1 MSNTSVGI
9 VDVSL
14 KIFKGNRV
22 GIVGESGSGK
32 STLAKAII
40 NIQKPSNGEIYFN
53 KNNLMNLNKDQTIK
67 MRQDVQMIFQDPYS
81 SLNPKSTIRKL
92 LIEPLKFH
100 KITNKANYEK
110 KIVELIFKVGLDNK
124 FLDKYPHQLSGG
136 QCQRVNIA
144 RALSVNPKILIA
156 DEPTSSLDVTI
167 QAQIIEL
174 IINLCKKM
182 ELTLIF
188 ISHDLRVVKNICNK
202 IIVMKGGKIIES
214 GSTYEVFHKTK
225 NTYTKE
231 LITSVL
237 SIN

>member
-1 MSNTSVGI
+1 
-9 VDVSL
+9 
-14 KIFKGNRV
+14 
-22 GIVGESGSGK
+22 
-32 STLAKAII
+32 
-40 NIQKPSNGEIYFN
+40 
-53 KNNLMNLNKDQTIK
+53 MNLNKDQTIK